1 MSHVATIEIEV
12 TNLQDLKVACE
23 ELGLELMFGQQTYRW
38 FGRSVGDY
46 PLPEGFT
53 AAELGTCHHACR
65 FPPDRVAQM
74 RAQHL
79 ALLKANF
86 KRDYPDQPFP
96 SDDYFEKRVQDPY
109 EIGVVP
115 RRDGK
120 PGWLLLWDFFA
131 GGFGLRGAIGDGAGK
146 LKQAVATA
154 ASIRVMKQQGFRVHQ
169 EKLANG
175 SVKLQFTR

>member
-1 MSHVATIEIEV
+1 
-12 TNLQDLKVACE
+12 
-23 ELGLELMFGQQTYRW
+23 
-38 FGRSVGDY
+38 
-46 PLPEGFT
+46 
-53 AAELGTCHHACR
+53 
-65 FPPDRVAQM
+65 
-74 RAQHL
+74 
-79 ALLKANF
+79 
-86 KRDYPDQPFP
+86 
-96 SDDYFEKRVQDPY
+96 VQDPY